1 MKRYPSISPVYN
13 RLNYRSKSGFAPVY
27 LRIYYRGKTDYV
39 LLDRV
44 PSIHKRDWIGDM
56 QQDIYVLNPEINK
69 LIREILF
76 ATRDWV
82 QSKVLQGH
90 SISVMEIKEHLQI
103 AKTNETFN
111 DFVDRF
117 IRNINKR
124 KSDAE
129 KLSFRTIQ
137 TYRSFEVRL
146 NEFRSEIRLDE
157 VTPSMAHEF
166 ERYLA
171 VDCNLRG
178 VTRAKHFDKFKI
190 VYRAALKEGLV
201 KLDEKLMFDDIKIKE
216 EKSRRVSLTQAE
228 LRTLRDTTLED
239 PRDDYFKNVFFF
251 ACMTGLYYSDIRQ
264 LTHDNIE
271 EVEIED
277 KEGQKTV
284 RYITGLR
291 SKNEEEFVIPI
302 FTDTEK
308 ILLEYSLWKGKNGK
322 GVLFD
327 SLISDQ
333 KFNAKLKSIASQLKI
348 DKRLSAKVA
357 RHTFAELMIS
367 MGVPVKKVGR
377 ALGHQLVS
385 TTEVYGRQSKASAIR
400 GWIDFSL

>member
-190 VYRAALKEGLV
+190 
-201 KLDEKLMFDDIKIKE
+201 
-216 EKSRRVSLTQAE
+216 
-228 LRTLRDTTLED
+228 
-239 PRDDYFKNVFFF
+239 
-251 ACMTGLYYSDIRQ
+251 GLYYSDIRQ